1 MDESTTFNWE
11 DAETSSTSE
20 GVVLSLLEDK
30 KSERDKEATTDQ
42 NEDNKR
48 SRRTRFPSTQLA
60 GHEVFTYS
68 EITESGEIVH
78 YAFLVDVEMLSWE

>member
-30 KSERDKEATTDQ
+30 KSERDKEATTD
-42 NEDNKR
+42 
-48 SRRTRFPSTQLA
+48 
-60 GHEVFTYS
+60 
-68 EITESGEIVH
+68 
-78 YAFLVDVEMLSWE
+78 